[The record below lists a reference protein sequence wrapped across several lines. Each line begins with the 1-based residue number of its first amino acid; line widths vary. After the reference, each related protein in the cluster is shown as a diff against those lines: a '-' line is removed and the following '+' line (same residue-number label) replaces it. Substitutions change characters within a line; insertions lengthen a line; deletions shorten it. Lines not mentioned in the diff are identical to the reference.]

1 MSTRAFLVLALS
13 SGPLAAEPVVPQAKI
28 DLFPDAEFRNFTGNL
43 NASESLSIQ
52 PRDVW
57 RLADKRLLQITGKGW
72 GSLRTEATYASFHL
86 VLEYKWGEQ
95 TWGKRSDAA
104 RKSGVL
110 IGDSL
115 EVVLQ
120 EGATGAVVAGT
131 GDLPQKRK
139 RLPRTDAHWEWVDR
153 KGFRG
158 EKDLENPVGEWNRLE
173 VVVGAKELL
182 VHLNGK
188 KVNKRAGKV
197 AGKFALRS
205 EGAELF
211 VRRIEL
217 WPLGQFKE
225 GWKPAQRSTDT
236 GYSETGRSLLPRR
249 EPWSPE
255 KSQAA
260 WRIDGDYELQLVA
273 AEPLVCD
280 PADVVWDERGRMFVA
295 EMRDY
300 PFPPEHG
307 PRLGRIRLLEDRDGD
322 GKMDHARTWAE
333 NLKDVQGMLCF
344 DGGLLLTS
352 REGLLFLKDTND
364 DGVADQ
370 RTPLYTTNTPQHSQL
385 QLASPRWRL
394 DNTIHL
400 NNGIN
405 GKEIHPSG
413 KPAEKFAYGGFNLV
427 YDPRTGKLRKES
439 GVGQFGA
446 TLDDFGRVFFC
457 SNRNPAMLEVLP
469 RALADRNP
477 FAGFAAT
484 HENIQESAA
493 RVYPLELSHTT
504 SVAHAGT
511 HTSACGL
518 AVYRGDW
525 MPDLRGNLFVCDPTA
540 QLVTRNLLLAKGG
553 SLEARRLGEKRDFLV
568 SADEWSRP
576 VNLRNGPDGAL
587 YLCDLYRRFI
597 DHAIYFP
604 EEFSKTNYMR
614 AGFDHGRIW
623 RLAPRGAKPRRIKA
637 LPADPAALVAELGSP
652 IPWRRINSQRLLV
665 AQANAALVQKITD
678 LLMESDSPF
687 ARLHAL
693 WTLQGIHE
701 RTGEALSA
709 ALVLGAL
716 EDPVAGVV
724 ENAIFA
730 AARRKDVNLRPRLAK
745 LLAHHDPRVR
755 LLTAALHGKQAG
767 MEQLAALL
775 ARDAMDPWMRRA
787 ILSISPQTP
796 GAVLV
801 HLLTTQEKV
810 VSEVLL
816 EFSQAVAARG
826 KVEDLARLLDA
837 ASRRRQPEVTVIALG
852 LVRGLPRGPLKSL
865 AALLGDPPASLEEKL
880 GGIRTAVESAARTA
894 LDASRPVA
902 QRVDALA
909 LVQGNLFPLMEKLIA
924 PRQPPELQIAACRAL
939 TRHDRSKVADFF
951 FARWDALAPVPRREA
966 LTLIT
971 GNKATTLR
979 LMKKMKSGEISPALM
994 PAMKRWTLGRSSDPA
1009 VKDLVAELFGKMEAN
1024 RAKVVAD
1031 YQDALRPGDAQ
1042 HGKAVFEKAGCA
1054 ACHVRSGDNLSIGP
1068 DIRDARNK
1076 PPEALLSDI
1085 LDPNRAVEERWTLY
1099 QLKLRS
1105 GQETAGIISSETATT
1120 VELRAPGSTAQTIRR
1135 DQIASF
1141 SSTGRSLMPEGLEA
1155 SISKKEM
1162 ADLIAF
1168 LKARPAE

>member
-1 MSTRAFLVLALS
+1 MSNRAFLVLALS
-13 SGPLAAEPVVPQAKI
+13 AVPLAAETVVPQEKI
-28 DLFPDAEFRNFTGNL
+28 DLFPDAEFRKFAGNL
-43 NASESLSIQ
+43 DASESLSTQ
-52 PRDVW
+52 PADVW
-57 RLADKRLLQITGKGW
+57 RLANERLLQITGRGW

-110 IGDSL
+110 IGEAL

-120 EGATGAVVAGT
+120 EGATGAIVAET
-131 GDLPQKRK
+131 GDSPEIRK
-139 RLPRTDAHWEWVDR
+139 RLPRTDAPREWTDR

-158 EKDLENPVGEWNRLE
+158 ENDLENPAGEWNRLE
-173 VVVGAKELL
+173 VVAGEKELL
-182 VHLNGK
+182 AHLNGK
-188 KVNKRAGKV
+188 KVNQHAGKV
-197 AGKFALRS
+197 AGKLALRS

-211 VRRIEL
+211 VRRLEL
-217 WPLGQFKE
+217 WPLGQFVE
-225 GWKPAQRSTDT
+225 DWNPAERSTDT

-280 PADVVWDERGRMFVA
+280 PADIVWDERGRMFVA

-322 GKMDHARTWAE
+322 GEMDHARTWAE
-333 NLKDVQGMLCF
+333 NLKDVQGMLCHN
-344 DGGLLLTS
+344 GGLLLTS
-352 REGLLFLKDTND
+352 SDGLLFLEDTDD
-364 DGVADQ
+364 DGMADK
-370 RTPLYTTNTPQHSQL
+370 RTTLFTTNAPQHSQL

-400 NNGIN
+400 NNGID
-405 GKEIHPSG
+405 GREIHPAG
-413 KPAEKFAYGGFNLV
+413 KPTEKLSYRGFNLV
-427 YDPRTGKLRKES
+427 YDPRTGELRKES

-446 TLDDFGRVFFC
+446 TIDDFGRVFFC

-477 FAGFAAT
+477 SAGFAAT
-484 HENIQESAA
+484 HENIQEPAA

-518 AVYRGDW
+518 AVYGGDW
-525 MPDLRGNLFVCDPTA
+525 MPDLHGNLLVCDPTA
-540 QLVTRNLLLAKGG
+540 QLVTRNRLLPKGG
-553 SLEARRLGEKRDFLV
+553 SLEARRLGEKRDFLA
-568 SADEWSRP
+568 STDEWSRP

-604 EEFSKTNYMR
+604 EKFSKTNYMR

-623 RLAPRGAKPRRIKA
+623 RLAPKGAQPRKIKP
-637 LPADPAALVAELGSP
+637 LPADPAGLVAELASP

-665 AQANAALVQKITD
+665 AQANAAPVQLITN
-678 LLMESDSPF
+678 LLLESESPL

-701 RTGEALSA
+701 RTGNALGA
-709 ALVLGAL
+709 AHVLGAL
-716 EDPVAGVV
+716 DDPVAGVV
-724 ENAIFA
+724 ENALFV
-730 AARRKDVNLRPRLAK
+730 AARRVDVDLRPRLAD
-745 LLAHHDPRVR
+745 LLVHRDPRVR
-755 LLTAALHGKQAG
+755 LLTAALYGKQAR
-767 MEQLAALL
+767 MEQLAALV
-775 ARDAMDPWMRRA
+775 ARDANDPWVRRA
-787 ILSISPQTP
+787 VLSISPETP

-810 VSEVLL
+810 IPEVLL

-826 KVEDLARLLDA
+826 TVEDLAQLLDA
-837 ASRRRQPEVTVIALG
+837 ASRRARPDLTVIALG
-852 LVRGLPRGPLKSL
+852 LARGLPRGPLKSL
-865 AALLGDPPASLEEKL
+865 AALLADPPALLEEKL
-880 GGIRTAVESAARTA
+880 GDMRTAVESAARTA

-909 LVQGNLFPLMEKLIA
+909 LVQGDLFPVVEKLIA
-924 PRQPPELQIAACRAL
+924 PTQPPELQTAACRAL
-939 TRHDRSKVADFF
+939 TRHERGVVADFF
-951 FARWDALAPVPRREA
+951 FARWDALAPLPRREA
-966 LTLIT
+966 LALIT
-971 GNKATTLR
+971 GNNATTLR
-979 LMKKMKSGEISPALM
+979 LMHKMKKGEISPALM
-994 PAMKRWTLGRSSDPA
+994 PPMKRWTLSRSSDPA
-1009 VKDLVAELFGKMEAN
+1009 VKVLVGELFGQTQTN

-1031 YQDALRPGDAQ
+1031 YQTALGPGDAQ
-1042 HGKAVFEKAGCA
+1042 RGKAIFEKAGCA
-1054 ACHVRSGDNLSIGP
+1054 ACHVRSADNLSIGP

-1105 GQETAGIISSETATT
+1105 GQETAGIIASETATT
-1120 VELRAPGSTAQTIRR
+1120 VELRAPGTAAQTIRR
-1135 DQIASF
+1135 DQIASL

-1168 LKARPAE
+1168 LKSGTAE

>member
-1 MSTRAFLVLALS
+1 M
-13 SGPLAAEPVVPQAKI
+13 
-28 DLFPDAEFRNFTGNL
+28 
-43 NASESLSIQ
+43 
-52 PRDVW
+52 
-57 RLADKRLLQITGKGW
+57 
-72 GSLRTEATYASFHL
+72 
-86 VLEYKWGEQ
+86 
-95 TWGKRSDAA
+95 
-104 RKSGVL
+104 
-110 IGDSL
+110 
-115 EVVLQ
+115 
-120 EGATGAVVAGT
+120 
-131 GDLPQKRK
+131 
-139 RLPRTDAHWEWVDR
+139 
-153 KGFRG
+153 
-158 EKDLENPVGEWNRLE
+158 
-173 VVVGAKELL
+173 
-182 VHLNGK
+182 
-188 KVNKRAGKV
+188 
-197 AGKFALRS
+197 
-205 EGAELF
+205 
-211 VRRIEL
+211 
-217 WPLGQFKE
+217 
-225 GWKPAQRSTDT
+225 
-236 GYSETGRSLLPRR
+236 
-249 EPWSPE
+249 
-255 KSQAA
+255 
-260 WRIDGDYELQLVA
+260 
-273 AEPLVCD
+273 
-280 PADVVWDERGRMFVA
+280 
-295 EMRDY
+295 
-300 PFPPEHG
+300 
-307 PRLGRIRLLEDRDGD
+307 
-322 GKMDHARTWAE
+322 
-333 NLKDVQGMLCF
+333 
-344 DGGLLLTS
+344 
-352 REGLLFLKDTND
+352 
-364 DGVADQ
+364 
-370 RTPLYTTNTPQHSQL
+370 
-385 QLASPRWRL
+385 
-394 DNTIHL
+394 
-400 NNGIN
+400 
-405 GKEIHPSG
+405 
-413 KPAEKFAYGGFNLV
+413 
-427 YDPRTGKLRKES
+427 
-439 GVGQFGA
+439 
-446 TLDDFGRVFFC
+446 
-457 SNRNPAMLEVLP
+457 
-469 RALADRNP
+469 
-477 FAGFAAT
+477 
-484 HENIQESAA
+484 
-493 RVYPLELSHTT
+493 
-504 SVAHAGT
+504 AHAGT

-518 AVYRGDW
+518 AVYGGDW

-540 QLVTRNLLLAKGG
+540 QLVTRNRLLAKGG

-623 RLAPRGAKPRRIKA
+623 RLAPRGAKPRRIKS

-678 LLMESDSPF
+678 LLIEPDSPL

-724 ENAIFA
+724 ENALLMA
-730 AARRKDVNLRPRLAK
+730 AHRKDVDLRPRLAK

-767 MEQLAALL
+767 TEQLATLL
-775 ARDAMDPWMRRA
+775 VRDANDPWARRA
-787 ILSISPQTP
+787 ILSI
-796 GAVLV
+796 
-801 HLLTTQEKV
+801 
-810 VSEVLL
+810 
-816 EFSQAVAARG
+816 
-826 KVEDLARLLDA
+826 LARDPGRCAGASPRHPGKGGFRSAPRVQPGRGGAGEGRRPRPVAGCGQRAQATGGHRHHSRSRPRTATRAAQVTRCPPRQSSRPCSRRNWA
-837 ASRRRQPEVTVIALG
+837 AS
-852 LVRGLPRGPLKSL
+852 GPQW
-865 AALLGDPPASLEEKL
+865 
-880 GGIRTAVESAARTA
+880 ESAARTA

-909 LVQGNLFPLMEKLIA
+909 LVQGNLFPLVEKLIA
-924 PRQPPELQIAACRAL
+924 PRQPPELQTAACRAL

-971 GNKATTLR
+971 GNNATTLR

-1099 QLKLRS
+1099 QLKLHS

-1135 DQIASF
+1135 DQIVSF

-1168 LKARPAE
+1168 LKSRPAE